1 VEKGWQGLQARVME
15 LPSGPKVIMMAGKKH
30 IAHTKDQKMTKKM
43 KPPYVEKKLK
53 EQTKSI
59 IDAISVEIAPESTD
73 TPMVV
78 KD

>member
-1 VEKGWQGLQARVME
+1 
-15 LPSGPKVIMMAGKKH
+15 MAGKKH